1 MSRVKAEFIDP
12 REHGQRALDLSV
24 PVFNDEAVASAQRA
38 IETFRD
44 EFPAWL
50 RADVDRLQAL
60 RSEAAL
66 GGWDEVRQEALRTA
80 AHDLKGLGS
89 TYGFPIVTE
98 IAASLCRLI
107 ETEGGRD
114 LTKRNPH
121 LACAHVDALR
131 AVVRAEVTSDDHP
144 VGRALL
150 AELRQQV
157 ANSIR

>member
-1 MSRVKAEFIDP
+1 MSRSKAEFIDP
-12 REHGQRALDLSV
+12 REHGQRALDLSD
-24 PVFNDEAVASAQRA
+24 PIFNDDAIARAQSA
-38 IETFRD
+38 IESFRD
-44 EFPAWL
+44 EFPTWL
-50 RADVDRLQAL
+50 RADIENIQAL
-60 RSEAAL
+60 RLAADA
-66 GGWDEVRQEALRTA
+66 GGWAAAEQEHLRTA

-107 ETEGGRD
+107 ETEAGRA
-114 LTKRNPH
+114 LTRKTPA

-131 AVVRAEVTSDDHP
+131 AVVRAQVSSDAHP

-157 ANSIR
+157 ANALG